1 MTRRHDL
8 WPSRLNEYL
17 LAATERPF
25 CWGEN
30 DCATFVFG
38 AAEAMTGEDHAAS
51 WRGKYKTKAGALKQ
65 IKKHGVEN
73 LGAWLDKF
81 YSRQPINFSQRGDIV
96 SVDQDVFGAF
106 GIVLGSEAIFLGPDG
121 TEARPLDV
129 IDYSWRVE

>member
-1 MTRRHDL
+1 MRHDL

-17 LAATERPF
+17 EAASERPF
-25 CWGEN
+25 SWGEH

-38 AAEAMTGEDHAAS
+38 AAEAMTG
-51 WRGKYKTKAGALKQ
+51 AGALKQ

-96 SVDQDVFGAF
+96 SVDQDAFGAF
-106 GIVLGSEAIFLGPDG
+106 GIVVGAEAIFLGPDG
-121 TEARPLDV
+121 TETRPLTV
-129 IDYSWRVE
+129 CDYSWRVE